1 MLSSSDVVKRYAEEF
16 AIVEIDFRF
25 RRGVDTADN
34 RPEIERY
41 NHKQYRPVMVVLDA
55 GGNKVFK
62 QTGGFNNQMEATLLA
77 DYITG
82 KHYREKK
89 WKAYLSE
96 NFK

>member
-1 MLSSSDVVKRYAEEF
+1 
-16 AIVEIDFRF
+16 
-25 RRGVDTADN
+25 
-34 RPEIERY
+34 
-41 NHKQYRPVMVVLDA
+41 MVVLDA